1 MSKVGLENITL
12 YRGDALEVMEYLKQN
27 GIKVDLVVTDV
38 PFGTTQCSWDSV
50 IPFAPMWK
58 ALDGIT
64 NANTAILIH
73 GTEPFSSMLRVS
85 NIKNFKYDWVWDKIK
100 GTGFLNAKIQ
110 PMRNHELISVFYK
123 KQPTY
128 NPQKTTGHK
137 NKKTFR
143 SKGLQTEV
151 YGHLG
156 KDYYYESTER
166 YPKSIQIFSSDTQ
179 KSSLHPTQKPV
190 ALLEYL
196 IKTYTNK
203 GDLVLDFTMG
213 SGTTM
218 VACQNIGRRGIGI
231 ELEKNY
237 FGIAQDRVLKAQGKV
252 GLFA

>member
-1 MSKVGLENITL
+1 MSKVLLENITL
-12 YRGDALEVMEYLKQN
+12 YRGDALDVMEHLKQN
-27 GIKVDLVVTDV
+27 GIKDLVVTDV

-58 ALDGIT
+58 AIDGVT
-64 NANTAILIH
+64 NANTPILIH
-73 GTEPFSSMLRVS
+73 GAEPFSSMLRVS
-85 NIKNFKYDWVWDKIK
+85 NIKNFKYDWVWDKVK

-110 PMRNHELISVFYK
+110 PMRNHEFVSVFYK

-143 SKGLQTEV
+143 SKDLQTEV
-151 YGHLG
+151 YGDIG

-166 YPKSIQIFSSDTQ
+166 YPRSIQIFSSDTQ
-179 KSSLHPTQKPV
+179 NSPLHPTQKPV
-190 ALLEYL
+190 ALLEYF

-218 VACQNIGRRGIGI
+218 VACQNTGRRGIGI
-231 ELEKNY
+231 ELEEKY
-237 FGIAQDRVLKAQGKV
+237 FKIAQDRVLKTQGKV